1 MITHIHIQNFA
12 IIRELDME
20 LKPGLNILTGE
31 TGAGKSIV
39 IEAVSMA
46 LGSRADTDYVRTGCD
61 KATVTVVADSVD
73 ASMDDLLAELAID
86 CDETLILHREINAV
100 GRNLCR
106 INGTVVPLSALS
118 RAGRMLADIH
128 GQYDHQ
134 SLLDANNHIE
144 LLDLYG
150 RQEIGPVRNMAT
162 DFYNGYAK
170 SAAAL
175 DRLESR
181 ASESARQKDLL
192 CYELNEI
199 QSAAIAP
206 GEDEA
211 LEHEIHLMQNSERII
226 DALTSSHEAL
236 SAQETSALS
245 VVGGA
250 LTGLRS
256 VESFSPDLQR
266 LAQSLG
272 DAYYTLEDVARD
284 VRNYTDTID
293 FSPRELEDK
302 IARMDVLEKLK
313 RKYGGTL
320 EGVFAHAEKAEQE
333 LSVIENDSGDMERLN
348 REKDLNFEQL
358 KAASAR
364 LRELRKRYATEL
376 STAIMCEL
384 NELHF
389 NDAVFETRIE
399 ECAYSPT
406 GADRVE
412 FLISANKGEKPK
424 PLASIA
430 SGGELSRIMLAI
442 KRIIGDLD
450 RIPTMIFDEIDTGIS
465 GAAAGVV
472 GRKLRQISENRQIV
486 CITHLPQ
493 IAAFGEH
500 HCRIVKTS
508 DERSTHTTVVPLNES
523 ERIEEIARLLSGT
536 EVTQKGRDSARELL
550 DLSQRQF

>member
-1 MITHIHIQNFA
+1 MQTAEDHRCA
-12 IIRELDME
+12 
-20 LKPGLNILTGE
+20 T
-31 TGAGKSIV
+31 
-39 IEAVSMA
+39 
-46 LGSRADTDYVRTGCD
+46 SRMKRCPPRNKRSVR
-61 KATVTVVADSVD
+61 
-73 ASMDDLLAELAID
+73 
-86 CDETLILHREINAV
+86 R
-100 GRNLCR
+100 RWR
-106 INGTVVPLSALS
+106 
-118 RAGRMLADIH
+118 
-128 GQYDHQ
+128 
-134 SLLDANNHIE
+134 
-144 LLDLYG
+144 
-150 RQEIGPVRNMAT
+150 
-162 DFYNGYAK
+162 
-170 SAAAL
+170 
-175 DRLESR
+175 
-181 ASESARQKDLL
+181 
-192 CYELNEI
+192 
-199 QSAAIAP
+199 
-206 GEDEA
+206 
-211 LEHEIHLMQNSERII
+211 
-226 DALTSSHEAL
+226 
-236 SAQETSALS
+236 
-245 VVGGA
+245 

-364 LRELRKRYATEL
+364 LHELRRRYATEL
-376 STAIMCEL
+376 STAIMREL

-399 ECAYSPT
+399 ECAYSPPEPIGWSFSSAPT
-406 GADRVE
+406 RV
-412 FLISANKGEKPK
+412 KPK

-472 GRKLRQISENRQIV
+472 GRKLRQISETARLSALR
-486 CITHLPQ
+486 T
-493 IAAFGEH
+493 
-500 HCRIVKTS
+500 CR
-508 DERSTHTTVVPLNES
+508 RLRPLANTTVES
-523 ERIEEIARLLSGT
+523 SRQAMSEARTRRS
-536 EVTQKGRDSARELL
+536 
-550 DLSQRQF
+550 FP